1 MRKKSHTSKMHDIR
15 KQASR
20 VRHAIQASVAYAD
33 SQVWT
38 EAWKYA
44 ELAQHESFA
53 LKDLIVDMSK
63 DG

>member
-1 MRKKSHTSKMHDIR
+1 MHDIR